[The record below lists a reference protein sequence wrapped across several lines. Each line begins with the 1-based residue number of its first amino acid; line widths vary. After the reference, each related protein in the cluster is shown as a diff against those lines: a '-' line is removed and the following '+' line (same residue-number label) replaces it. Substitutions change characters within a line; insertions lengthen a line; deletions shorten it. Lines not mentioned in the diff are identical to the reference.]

1 MLTQMETV
9 LEVVNE
15 GVVITD
21 DQERTLFANSWFLEM
36 TGIPRQDLIG
46 FNPSCFYSSQEMDF
60 LMQQIDASAL
70 DCVVEFLRFDSN
82 P

>member
-9 LEVVNE
+9 LEVLNE

-21 DQERTLFANSWFLEM
+21 DRGRTLFANSRLLEM
-36 TGIPRQDLIG
+36 TGIPGQDLIG
-46 FNPSCFYSSQEMDF
+46 FNPSCFYSSQEINF
-60 LMQQIDASAL
+60 LMQQIAASAL
-70 DCVVEFLRFDSN
+70 DCLVEFLRFDPN